1 MKITTKFFSLLTLCL
16 TVILSTGLSAKA
28 MNEIDAA
35 IENSLKRF
43 TEEVQGGDSY
53 LEGARGVLVI
63 PRMWKAGVLIGFEFG
78 EGALIVD
85 GIKVQYYKALTT
97 SLGLQVGV
105 GSKDLIML
113 FFDDTAMDNFL
124 YSSGWEVG
132 VDGAVA
138 LWTMG
143 VAGAADTITIKDPII
158 GFVFGQKGLLAGV
171 SIEGTKFT
179 KIWPD
184 TGTCTYTGTGTEID
198 HDQEE
203 IETFNERLA
212 D

>member
-1 MKITTKFFSLLTLCL
+1 MKITTKFFLLLTLCL
-16 TVILSTGLSAKA
+16 TIILSPRLNAKA
-28 MNEIDAA
+28 MNEIDSA

-43 TEEVQGGDSY
+43 TEEIQGGDTY
-53 LEGARGVLVI
+53 LDGARGVLVI

-85 GIKVQYYKALTT
+85 DIKVQYYKALTT
-97 SLGLQVGV
+97 SLGIQVGV
-105 GSKDLIML
+105 GSKDLIIL

-138 LWTMG
+138 LFTIG
-143 VAGAADTITIKDPII
+143 AAGASDTITIKDPII

-184 TGTCTYTGTGTEID
+184 TGTKID
-198 HDQEE
+198 QDQEE
-203 IETFNERLA
+203 IETFNERLT

>member
-1 MKITTKFFSLLTLCL
+1 MKITVKFFSLLVLYL
-16 TVILSTGLSAKA
+16 TVILSTELSAKA

-35 IENSLKRF
+35 IESSLSRF
-43 TEEVQGGDSY
+43 TEEIQGGDTY
-53 LEGARGVLVI
+53 LNGARGVLVI

-97 SLGLQVGV
+97 SLGIQFGV
-105 GSKDLIML
+105 GSKDLIIL

-138 LWTMG
+138 LFTIG
-143 VAGAADTITIKDPII
+143 AAGAVDSITFKDPIV

-184 TGTCTYTGTGTEID
+184 TGTEID
-198 HDQEE
+198 QDQEE
-203 IETFNERLA
+203 IETFNERLT

>member
-1 MKITTKFFSLLTLCL
+1 MKITTKFFLLLTLSL
-16 TVILSTGLSAKA
+16 TIILSPGLNAKA
-28 MNEIDAA
+28 MNEIDSA

-43 TEEVQGGDSY
+43 TEEIQGGDAY

-85 GIKVQYYKALTT
+85 DIKVQYYKALTT
-97 SLGLQVGV
+97 SLGIQVGV
-105 GSKDLIML
+105 GSKDLIIL

-138 LWTMG
+138 LGTIG
-143 VAGAADTITIKDPII
+143 AAGASDTITIKDPII

-184 TGTCTYTGTGTEID
+184 TGTEID
-198 HDQEE
+198 QDQEE
-203 IETFNERLA
+203 IETFNERLT

>member
-1 MKITTKFFSLLTLCL
+1 MKITTKFFLLLTLSL
-16 TVILSTGLSAKA
+16 TIILSPEINAKA
-28 MNEIDAA
+28 MNEIDSA

-43 TEEVQGGDSY
+43 TEEIQGGDAY

-85 GIKVQYYKALTT
+85 DIKVQYYKALTT
-97 SLGLQVGV
+97 SLGIQVGV
-105 GSKDLIML
+105 GSKDLIIL

-138 LWTMG
+138 LFTIG
-143 VAGAADTITIKDPII
+143 AAGASDTITIKDPII

-184 TGTCTYTGTGTEID
+184 TGTEID
-198 HDQEE
+198 QDQEE
-203 IETFNERLA
+203 IETFNERLT

>member
-1 MKITTKFFSLLTLCL
+1 MKITVKFFSLLVLYL
-16 TVILSTGLSAKA
+16 TVILSTELSAKA

-35 IENSLKRF
+35 IESSLSRF
-43 TEEVQGGDSY
+43 TEEIQGGDTY
-53 LEGARGVLVI
+53 LDGARGVLVI
-63 PRMWKAGVLIGFEFG
+63 PRMWKAGVLIGFEYG

-97 SLGLQVGV
+97 SLGIQVGI
-105 GSKDLIML
+105 GSKDLIIL

-138 LWTMG
+138 LFKMG
-143 VAGAADTITIKDPII
+143 AAGAADTITIKDPII

-184 TGTCTYTGTGTEID
+184 TEID
-198 HDQEE
+198 KDQEE
-203 IETFNERLA
+203 IETFNERLT

>member
-1 MKITTKFFSLLTLCL
+1 MKITVKFFSLLTLCL
-16 TVILSTGLSAKA
+16 TLILSTELSAKS

-35 IENSLKRF
+35 IESSLTRF
-43 TEEVQGGDSY
+43 TEEIKGGNAY
-53 LEGARGVLVI
+53 LQGARGVLVI

-85 GIKVQYYKALTT
+85 GVKVQYYKALTT
-97 SLGLQVGV
+97 SLGIQVGV
-105 GSKDLIML
+105 GSKDLIIL

-138 LWTMG
+138 LFTRG
-143 VAGAADTITIKDPII
+143 AAGASDTITFKDPII
-158 GFVFGQKGLLAGV
+158 GFVFGQKGLIAGV

-184 TGTCTYTGTGTEID
+184 TGTDID
-198 HDQEE
+198 QDQED
-203 IETFNERLA
+203 IETFNERLT

>member
-1 MKITTKFFSLLTLCL
+1 MKITPKFFSLLTLTL
-16 TVILSTGLSAKA
+16 TLILSTGLSAKSIK
-28 MNEIDAA
+28 EIDAF
-35 IENSLKRF
+35 IESSLNRF
-43 TEEVQGGDSY
+43 TEEIQGAESY
-53 LEGARGVLVI
+53 LEGARGILVV
-63 PRMWKAGVLIGFEFG
+63 PRMWKAGVLLGFEFG

-85 GIKVQYYKALTT
+85 GIKIQYYKALTT
-97 SLGLQVGV
+97 SVGLQVGI
-105 GSKDLIML
+105 GSKDLILL

-138 LWTMG
+138 FLSRG
-143 VAGAADTITIKDPII
+143 VAGAVDSNTFKDPIV

-171 SIEGTKFT
+171 SMEGTKFT

-184 TGTCTYTGTGTEID
+184 TATAI
-198 HDQEE
+198 DQEQE
-203 IETFNERLA
+203 AIETFNERVT

>member
-1 MKITTKFFSLLTLCL
+1 MKITPKFFSLLTLCL

-35 IENSLKRF
+35 IESSLSRF
-43 TEEVQGGDSY
+43 TEEIQGGDTY
-53 LEGARGVLVI
+53 LDGARGVLVI

-97 SLGLQVGV
+97 SLGIQVGI
-105 GSKDLIML
+105 GSKDLIIL
-113 FFDDTAMDNFL
+113 FFDDTAMDNIL

-138 LWTMG
+138 LFTIG
-143 VAGAADTITIKDPII
+143 AAGASDTITIKDPII
-158 GFVFGQKGLLAGV
+158 GFVFGQKGLIAGV

-179 KIWPD
+179 KIWP
-184 TGTCTYTGTGTEID
+184 GTDTEID
-198 HDQEE
+198 QAQEE
-203 IETFNERLA
+203 IETFNERLT

>member
-105 GSKDLIML
+105 GSKDLIIL

-184 TGTCTYTGTGTEID
+184 TGTNTGTEID

>member
-184 TGTCTYTGTGTEID
+184 TGTEID
-198 HDQEE
+198 QDQED
-203 IETFNERLA
+203 IETFNERLT

>member
-1 MKITTKFFSLLTLCL
+1 MKITTKFFLLLTLSL
-16 TVILSTGLSAKA
+16 TIILSPGLNAKA
-28 MNEIDAA
+28 MNEIDSA

-43 TEEVQGGDSY
+43 TEEIQGGDAY

-85 GIKVQYYKALTT
+85 DIKVQYYKALTT
-97 SLGLQVGV
+97 SLGIQVGV
-105 GSKDLIML
+105 GSKDLIIL

-138 LWTMG
+138 LFTIG
-143 VAGAADTITIKDPII
+143 AAGASDTITIKDPII

-184 TGTCTYTGTGTEID
+184 TGTEID
-198 HDQEE
+198 QDQEE
-203 IETFNERLA
+203 IETFNERLT

>member
-1 MKITTKFFSLLTLCL
+1 MKITVKFFSLLTLCL
-16 TVILSTGLSAKA
+16 TLILSTELSAKS

-35 IENSLKRF
+35 IESSLTRF
-43 TEEVQGGDSY
+43 TEEIKGGNAY
-53 LEGARGVLVI
+53 LQGARGVLVI
-63 PRMWKAGVLIGFEFG
+63 PRMWKAGVVLGFEFG

-85 GIKVQYYKALTT
+85 GVKVQYYKALTT
-97 SLGLQVGV
+97 SLGIQVGV
-105 GSKDLIML
+105 GSKDLIIL

-138 LWTMG
+138 LFTRG
-143 VAGAADTITIKDPII
+143 AAGASDTITFKDPII
-158 GFVFGQKGLLAGV
+158 GFVFGQKGLIAGV

-184 TGTCTYTGTGTEID
+184 TGTDID
-198 HDQEE
+198 QDQEE
-203 IETFNERLA
+203 IETFNERLT